1 MSRDLEHAD
10 EQTRLLHATFDRQS
24 GPQEPDEDVHS
35 IRSSSNGKYGPQ
47 HLFSTSTEEKL
58 PYNGFVTA
66 DLLRDLV
73 QLNQP
78 ARIAKLTLY
87 R

>member
-35 IRSSSNGKYGPQ
+35 IRSSSNGKYGHQ
-47 HLFSTSTEEKL
+47 LLFSTYTEETL
-58 PYNGFVTA
+58 PYNAFVTV
-66 DLLRDLV
+66 DLLRGLV

-78 ARIAKLTLY
+78 ARIEKLTLC